1 MQAESR
7 CGELVRTHIEGSPN
21 LYSPK
26 LPEEWI
32 QFLKRKPETGMG
44 YQIVSVVLED
54 GRKFDQV
61 VISESALVTRVR
73 GCKDIPFSEFEIKDI
88 RVTHKKWDWNKE
100 HSQDSPERE

>member
-1 MQAESR
+1 
-7 CGELVRTHIEGSPN
+7 